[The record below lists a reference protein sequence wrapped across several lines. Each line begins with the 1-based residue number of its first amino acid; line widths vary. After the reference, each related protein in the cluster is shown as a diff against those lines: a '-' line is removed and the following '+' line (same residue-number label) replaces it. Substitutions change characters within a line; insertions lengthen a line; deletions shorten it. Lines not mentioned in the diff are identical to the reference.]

1 MVDLSSFSEHLGTK
15 GLPPIDQWDPDF
27 CGDMDL
33 RITRNGTWVYQ
44 NSQIKKERLVKLLSS
59 VLRLETDGEY
69 YLVTPVEK
77 LRICVDDVP
86 FVGVELQVEG
96 QGREQRLVL
105 RTNVDD
111 IILVDADHPIRVL
124 EDVISSE
131 PSPYLMVRNGLEA
144 LISRPVFYE
153 LVECGWR
160 LEPAHDFVAR
170 GPSVVGATKR
180 PYVWY
185 AAAVEEVVAGSE

>member
-1 MVDLSSFSEHLGTK
+1 MTNLSFVDFSSFTEHLGTK
-15 GLPPIDQWDPDF
+15 DLPPIDQWNPDF

-44 NSQIKKERLVKLLSS
+44 DSQIKKERLVKLLSS

-77 LRICVDDVP
+77 LRICVDDAP

-96 QGREQRLVL
+96 QGREQRLVF

-111 IILVDADHPIRVL
+111 IILVDADHPIRVA
-124 EDVISSE
+124 EDEISSE
-131 PSPYLMVRNGLEA
+131 PSPYVMVRNGLEA
-144 LISRPVFYE
+144 LISRPVFYQ
-153 LVECGWR
+153 LVE
-160 LEPAHDFVAR
+160 L
-170 GPSVVGATKR
+170 
-180 PYVWY
+180 
-185 AAAVEEVVAGSE
+185 AVEDHQAPAGVIGIWSCNTFFSLGQMD

>member
-1 MVDLSSFSEHLGTK
+1 MALKS
-15 GLPPIDQWDPDF
+15 I
-27 CGDMDL
+27 
-33 RITRNGTWVYQ
+33 
-44 NSQIKKERLVKLLSS
+44 KLLSS

-77 LRICVDDVP
+77 LRICVDDAP

-111 IILVDADHPIRVL
+111 IILVDADHPIRVV

-131 PSPYLMVRNGLEA
+131 PSPYVMVRNGLEA
-144 LISRPVFYE
+144 LISR
-153 LVECGWR
+153 
-160 LEPAHDFVAR
+160 
-170 GPSVVGATKR
+170 
-180 PYVWY
+180 
-185 AAAVEEVVAGSE
+185 